1 MKHALLLAVGFA
13 VLADAHGQTWIG
25 NRAGVGL
32 YQQRIESDKELPT
45 SFTEGW
51 TTLAA
56 PTITLPIDI
65 RFSRHFGMIIEPG
78 FVQRG
83 SKFHK
88 WSGYVSTERVN
99 SVELAVLAKGAMEFG
114 RWAPYVVAGPSLT
127 RQLTVRVA
135 YTTTNGHDDEGTVTV
150 DDISVYKLAYMSVFA
165 GAGVS
170 FSIGAPRLFLDY
182 RAMWG
187 LTPVQRGDLTD
198 VNGNVLRSIEIFD
211 RGHVISIGWSIP
223 LSRETWRALPAAV
236 EPAPPAQ

>member
-1 MKHALLLAVGFA
+1 MKHAVLLAVGFA
-13 VLADAHGQTWIG
+13 ALADAQGQTWIG
-25 NRAGVGL
+25 NRAGIGL
-32 YQQRIESDKELPT
+32 YRQRIESDKVLPT

-56 PTITLPIDI
+56 PTIKLPIDI

-88 WSGYVSTERVN
+88 WSGYVSTTRVN

-114 RWAPYVVAGPSLT
+114 KWTPYVLAGPSLT

-135 YTTTNGHDDEGTVTV
+135 YTTTNGHDDEGTITV
-150 DDISVYKLAYMSVFA
+150 DDISVYKPAYMSVFA
-165 GAGVS
+165 GAGIA

-187 LTPVQRGDLTD
+187 LSPGQGGDLVD
-198 VNGNVLRSIEIFD
+198 INGNVLGEIEIFD
-211 RGHVISIGWSIP
+211 QGHIISIGWSIP
-223 LSRETWRALPAAV
+223 LSREAWRATPV
-236 EPAPPAQ
+236 REAPTTPEQ